1 MQSIAQMFGFKS
13 DKEVAA
19 TLAAVDSTQ
28 VPVKM
33 RAKLHALKKK
43 DGGFT
48 LLELLVVI
56 GIIAVLGGLAIG
68 AFGDKTAKAAK
79 SSATNTIASLQ
90 SAVLGFQA
98 TAGVLPNNLDTLVC
112 ADATAADYTIANT
125 TDFGGASDL
134 PGVGGGM
141 GAKLNGKLGRA
152 VLPDALAVPL
162 NAAGITTLRY
172 AASVSC
178 VDDGTATG
186 GTLTGAADTDTGA
199 GLATASA
206 FAYPTGNLSAIDI
219 PLRAFDFP
227 ISGTGNRGRGFTKLV
242 PAASGGNDHVVQ
254 VWTRGTNG
262 VNNTK
267 VGAGATDVLVA
278 LGLGNNSSILTD
290 SANASL
296 ASSAFYADVG
306 RDKYGRYL
314 LLVKVGTDTDGDL
327 TTTADQS
334 ALGKAKLI
342 TVIDPRG
349 DFLDEEYAESTG
361 QKS

>member
-1 MQSIAQMFGFKS
+1 MQSFAQMFGFKS

-19 TLAAVDSTQ
+19 KLATVDATQ
-28 VPVKM
+28 VPLKM
-33 RAKLHALKKK
+33 RAQLRTLKKK

-79 SSATNTIASLQ
+79 SSATNSMASLQ

-98 TAGVLPNNLDTLVC
+98 TAGVLPDNLDALVC
-112 ADATAADYTIANT
+112 ADATAADYTTAST
-125 TDFGGASDL
+125 ADFGGASDL

-141 GAKLNGKLGRA
+141 GAKLNGKVTRA
-152 VLPDALAVPL
+152 VLPDGLAVPL
-162 NAAGITTLRY
+162 NASGITKLRY

-178 VDDGTATG
+178 ADDGSATG
-186 GTLTGAADTDTGA
+186 GVLTGAADTDTGA
-199 GLATASA
+199 GLAAASS
-206 FAYPTGNLSAIDI
+206 FAYPTGNLSAVDI

-242 PAASGGNDHVVQ
+242 PAAAGGNDHVVQ
-254 VWTRGTNG
+254 VWNRGTSG

-267 VGAGATDVLVA
+267 VGAGATDVLLA
-278 LGLGNNSSILTD
+278 FGLGNNASILTD

-314 LLVKVGTDTDGDL
+314 LLVKVGSDTDGDL
-327 TTTADQS
+327 ATAADQT